1 MSGVDCRVLAE
12 NRMPDADR
20 FERLLRGKGWR
31 RAYRLASG
39 NAPIS
44 LVVDALTTASAQGL
58 REQVQCPSL
67 SRILAEL
74 CHSLGIQSDQN
85 GANALDQ
92 EDAFVGMVAA
102 LDEIELD
109 DFGYLGTRLARKSA
123 ERVFVELSRR
133 EDAPAFDEVRDRFAD
148 VFIADI
154 VDNQCLSRIRPG
166 VAEQTNRT
174 TEEQF
179 KWEQELRE
187 KLKPQARKLFQ
198 SAVKARESRAI
209 RAPKRIGDPPTP
221 LEVRLHEPLV
231 PLSR

>member
-1 MSGVDCRVLAE
+1 
-12 NRMPDADR
+12 MPDADR

-44 LVVDALTTASAQGL
+44 MVVDALTKACAHGL

-74 CHSLGIQSDQN
+74 YDSLSIRSGQN
-85 GANALDQ
+85 GGKMAAQD
-92 EDAFVGMVAA
+92 DAFVDMVST

-109 DFGYLGTRLARKSA
+109 DFGYLGTQLARKSA

-133 EDAPAFDEVRDRFAD
+133 QGEPEFDEVRDRFAD

-166 VAEQTNRT
+166 VAEQNNRT

-187 KLKPQARKLFQ
+187 KLKPQARKLVQ
-198 SAVKARESRAI
+198 SAVNARESRAI
-209 RAPKRIGDPPTP
+209 RAPKRIGGSPTP
-221 LEVRLHEPLV
+221 LEIRLHEPLV